1 MRTPGETGNTI
12 NIGELLGNSR
22 IGPLQIQVFI
32 LSMIC
37 LIMDGFDVQAMGYVA
52 PAVVAEFGVPRSLL
66 GPVFSAANFG
76 VLIGSLVFS
85 VVADKIG
92 RRPVLIGATLFFSA
106 MAIVTAFAQ
115 SVEQLLWM
123 RFIAGIGMG
132 CIIPNATAL
141 VGEFSPKQ
149 SRVTLMMCITVGF
162 TAGAAI
168 GGFVI
173 AWMMPLYG
181 WRSVFIFG
189 GVVPLVI
196 AMLMIWGMPESLQFL
211 SVSGRNRDQLARWL
225 KKLDPTIRLDASTRF
240 VTNEVKQTGAPFVH
254 LFRDG
259 RTISTIL
266 LWVVNFMN
274 LLVLYSLSNWLPIV
288 VTGMGYETQT
298 AVLVSTVLQVGGTIG
313 TFGLA
318 WLIARGGFI
327 PMLAATFA
335 IATVS
340 IALIGQPGISLAM
353 LTVIVFVAGWGV
365 IGGQPGVNALS
376 ATYYPPSLR
385 TTGVGWGLGVGRI
398 GAIVGPYIGGVLLGR
413 EWGAQQLFWAA
424 AVPALISTVTMVA
437 LLFTMRLPSTTA
449 AAQRPAH
456 AAH

>member
-1 MRTPGETGNTI
+1 MNSPGQAASTI

-22 IGPLQIQVFI
+22 IGPLQVQVFV
-32 LSMIC
+32 LCMIC

-52 PAVVAEFGVPRSLL
+52 PAVVSDWGISRALL

-115 SVEQLLWM
+115 NVQQLLWM

-162 TAGAAI
+162 TAGAAL
-168 GGFVI
+168 GGFII
-173 AWMMPLYG
+173 AWMMPIYG

-189 GVVPLVI
+189 GAVPLVI
-196 AMLMIWGMPESLQFL
+196 ALLMIWGLPESLQFL
-211 SVSGRNRDQLARWL
+211 AVSGRNRDELSRWL
-225 KKLDPTIRLDASTRF
+225 RKLDPTIRVDASTRF
-240 VTNEVKQTGAPFVH
+240 VANEDRQAGAPFVH

-259 RTISTIL
+259 RSVSTML

-318 WLIARGGFI
+318 WLIARAGFI

-335 IATVS
+335 VATIS
-340 IALIGQPGISLAM
+340 IALIGQPGLSLAM
-353 LTVIVFVAGWGV
+353 LTMIVFVAGWGV

-376 ATYYPPSLR
+376 ATYYPTSLR

-398 GAIVGPYIGGVLLGR
+398 GAIVGPYLGGVLLGR
-413 EWGAQQLFWAA
+413 QWDPQQLFWAA
-424 AVPALISTVTMVA
+424 AVPALVSTVTMVA
-437 LLFTMRLPSTTA
+437 MLFTMKLPEA
-449 AAQRPAH
+449 APARRPAPV
-456 AAH
+456 AH

>member
-22 IGPLQIQVFI
+22 IGPLQIQVFV

-115 SVEQLLWM
+115 NVEQLLWM

-141 VGEFSPKQ
+141 VGEFSPKR

-211 SVSGRNRDQLARWL
+211 SVSGRNREELARWL
-225 KKLDPTIRLDASTRF
+225 RKLDPTIRVDASTRF
-240 VTNEVKQTGAPFVH
+240 VADEERQAGAPFVH

-259 RTISTIL
+259 RSISTVL

-288 VTGMGYETQT
+288 VTGMGYDTQT

-335 IATVS
+335 VATLS
-340 IALIGQPGISLAM
+340 IAFIGQPGLSLTM
-353 LTVIVFVAGWGV
+353 LTVIVFIAGWSV
-365 IGGQPGVNALS
+365 IGGQPGMNALS
-376 ATYYPPSLR
+376 ATYYPTSLR

-437 LLFTMRLPSTTA
+437 LLFTMKLPTTA
-449 AAQRPAH
+449 TAAQQPAP